1 MYKVICNSNSVTLTM
16 WNNSVGLKQSITVT
30 GGNGSFVEMF
40 LESYVNLYEHHK
52 HMVCL
57 KNLGATEYAEWRC
70 PINSEFERLLSKAY
84 GSVSSGADE
93 RMVTSIMEVA
103 NSMFIELHN
112 FYR

>member
-16 WNNSVGLKQSITVT
+16 WNNSVGLKQIITVT

-70 PINSEFERLLSKAY
+70 TVNSEFERLLNKAF
-84 GSVSSGADE
+84 SSILSGADE
-93 RMVTSIMEVA
+93 RVITSIMEVA
-103 NSMFIELHN
+103 HSMFVEIHN